1 MFSAHPMLAVR
12 DGRLL
17 LTAQASDAMA
27 IGVAAVALPWLVLK
41 AGGSHG
47 QAGLVYALTVV
58 PYVVFGL
65 LAGALSDRH
74 APRVVML
81 SAHAF
86 QTLCALVI
94 PLWTIAGTPPLGVIF
109 LLAFVIG
116 GGRVFADA
124 GSFGAVSS
132 IVGPER
138 FGDGQ
143 ATLSAAW
150 GVGLFAGPA
159 LGGALVAAVGPGFAL
174 WAEAGACALA
184 TVLVA
189 AIRTRLQHP
198 AGEPERSSPGAI
210 VAGVRYMAD
219 SPGIAIYT
227 IVLVCTNLACA
238 GAYALMVP
246 LLRDHA
252 GLPAGRVGAIL
263 AAGELSALAAAAVA
277 GPLSRRFGPGKVF
290 AAGLIAG
297 PLGIAVLGVAT
308 SFGTAVAAAVPFLL
322 VQSLLTI
329 VAIGE
334 RQRRVPARLQG
345 RVGIAGRMA
354 GLGSVAAGSAIASAL
369 SGPLGLSR
377 LYLAMAVAALA
388 VALVSTPFLLRL
400 RD

>member
-1 MFSAHPMLAVR
+1 
-12 DGRLL
+12 
-17 LTAQASDAMA
+17 
-27 IGVAAVALPWLVLK
+27 
-41 AGGSHG
+41 
-47 QAGLVYALTVV
+47 
-58 PYVVFGL
+58 
-65 LAGALSDRH
+65 
-74 APRVVML
+74 
-81 SAHAF
+81 
-86 QTLCALVI
+86 
-94 PLWTIAGTPPLGVIF
+94 
-109 LLAFVIG
+109 
-116 GGRVFADA
+116 
-124 GSFGAVSS
+124 
-132 IVGPER
+132 
-138 FGDGQ
+138 
-143 ATLSAAW
+143 
-150 GVGLFAGPA
+150 
-159 LGGALVAAVGPGFAL
+159 
-174 WAEAGACALA
+174 
-184 TVLVA
+184 
-189 AIRTRLQHP
+189 
-198 AGEPERSSPGAI
+198 
-210 VAGVRYMAD
+210 
-219 SPGIAIYT
+219 
-227 IVLVCTNLACA
+227 
-238 GAYALMVP
+238 MVP